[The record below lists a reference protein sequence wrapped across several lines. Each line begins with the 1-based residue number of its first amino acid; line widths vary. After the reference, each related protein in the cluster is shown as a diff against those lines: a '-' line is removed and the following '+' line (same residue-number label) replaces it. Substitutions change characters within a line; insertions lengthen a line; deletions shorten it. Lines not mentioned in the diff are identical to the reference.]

1 MYPNDRWNI
10 LFITEEN
17 SDLDSNTPT
26 FEAVFNHVDKT
37 KGIDGA
43 LASVD
48 KNLYDIV
55 IGDISV
61 DVMEGIMLL
70 KQIKE
75 KKPDQSIF
83 ALVSPKDTDK
93 LYLIANLG
101 INAFELDAETF
112 DLALEE
118 IAKFDPYAQE
128 SQ

>member
-10 LFITEEN
+10 LFITQEN

-37 KGIDGA
+37 KGSDGA

-101 INAFELDAETF
+101 INAFELNAETF

-128 SQ
+128 S

>member
-10 LFITEEN
+10 LFITQEN

-37 KGIDGA
+37 KGSDGA

-55 IGDISV
+55 IGDIGV

-101 INAFELDAETF
+101 INAFELNAETF

-128 SQ
+128 S

>member
-10 LFITEEN
+10 LFIIEEN

-37 KGIDGA
+37 KGSDGA

-101 INAFELDAETF
+101 INAFELNAETF

-128 SQ
+128 S

>member
-10 LFITEEN
+10 LFIIEEN

-37 KGIDGA
+37 KGSDGT

-101 INAFELDAETF
+101 INAFELNAETF

-128 SQ
+128 S

>member
-10 LFITEEN
+10 LFIAEEN

>member
-10 LFITEEN
+10 LFITQEN

-37 KGIDGA
+37 KGIDGT

-101 INAFELDAETF
+101 INAFELNAETF

-128 SQ
+128 S

>member
-10 LFITEEN
+10 LFITQEN

-37 KGIDGA
+37 KGSDGV

-101 INAFELDAETF
+101 INAFELNAETF

-128 SQ
+128 S